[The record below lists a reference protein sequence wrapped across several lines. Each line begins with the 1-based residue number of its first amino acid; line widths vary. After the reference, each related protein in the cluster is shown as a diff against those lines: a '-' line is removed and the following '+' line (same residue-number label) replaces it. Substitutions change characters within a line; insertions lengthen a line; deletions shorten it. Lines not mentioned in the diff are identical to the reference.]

1 MIDATPRVRKK
12 QMHIGKNQYQIWGN
26 NIDRYNLSSIEISKD
41 NIEAKWAKQNDL
53 MNKVNGKKSVRL
65 IQ

>member
-1 MIDATPRVRKK
+1 MINATPQVKKK

-26 NIDRYNLSSIEISKD
+26 NITICHQLKYDKN

-53 MNKVNGKKSVRL
+53 LNN
-65 IQ
+65 

>member
-1 MIDATPRVRKK
+1 MIDATPRMRKK

-53 MNKVNGKKSVRL
+53 MNN
-65 IQ
+65 

>member
-1 MIDATPRVRKK
+1 MINATPRVRKK
-12 QMHIGKNQYQIWGN
+12 QMLIGKNQYQIWGN

-53 MNKVNGKKSVRL
+53 MNN
-65 IQ
+65 